1 MLTVADKNTEKVS
14 FSFKEFAFDY
24 LFYYKYKQDHLS
36 NDGMLGYDVRL
47 VHIFFVF
54 FINLCTELVTPEI
67 QITNFF
73 STRLSSNQRNQMQL
87 HFPFWFW
94 KYQHEKNQFTFQT

>member
-36 NDGMLGYDVRL
+36 DDGMLGYKVRL
-47 VHIFFVF
+47 VHIFFVL

-67 QITNFF
+67 LIPNFF
-73 STRLSSNQRNQMQL
+73 CTRLSSKHRKQMQL
-87 HFPFWFW
+87 HFPFWVW
-94 KYQHEKNQFTFQT
+94 KYQHEEKELTFQT